1 MSRRVVLAFGAAA
14 VLAAAV
20 ILYLALN
27 TPGGS
32 ANTSS
37 EAPTARSGDPH
48 TDHPRTGDRS
58 NPRNVTGD
66 EPRGI
71 PATGDRPTTEH
82 TIDGVLVRDHRS
94 GDRPPIDLPRNTHAP
109 EGRKLPPTLTRD
121 LSRQLQVVM
130 NECAAKIPREARAT
144 GPDGPRLES
153 TIFIAIK
160 DQQARITDATVQLR
174 NLEGASVAPAKLCI
188 EQQALG
194 LTTKATDEADLERY
208 SVSITFAIP

>member
-20 ILYLALN
+20 ILYLALSA
-27 TPGGS
+27 PGGAA
-32 ANTSS
+32 ANTS
-37 EAPTARSGDPH
+37 EVPAPRSRDQ
-48 TDHPRTGDRS
+48 DHPRTGDRS
-58 NPRNVTGD
+58 NPRTVTGD
-66 EPRGI
+66 EPRSR
-71 PATGDRPTTEH
+71 PASDRPPTEH
-82 TIDGVLVRDHRS
+82 TIDGVLIRDHRS
-94 GDRPPIDLPRNTHAP
+94 GDRPPIDLPRTTHAP
-109 EGRKLPPTLTRD
+109 EGRKLPATLTRD
-121 LSRQLQVVM
+121 LSQQLQGVM

-188 EQQALG
+188 EQKALG
-194 LTTKATDEADLERY
+194 LTTKAPDEADLERY
-208 SVSITFAIP
+208 SVSITFAVP